1 MHADRTLSNN
11 TLSNNPL
18 WELGR
23 AQADKTA
30 TATFASTL
38 TAAQEPKPSTP
49 IQELAETDTVGPKG
63 NLSGVDIKGLEQ
75 FAAGSTYYWR
85 QPGKTIEPNSIE
97 APLPQAA
104 ENLCVLHAPTE
115 AVIEPQVT
123 PNPLKQTISSATE
136 KALGHLDSAT
146 YLETFFKRQTTTAS
160 TH

>member
-1 MHADRTLSNN
+1 MRADN
-11 TLSNNPL
+11 TLTNNPL
-18 WELGR
+18 WELVR
-23 AQADKTA
+23 AQAHKTA
-30 TATFASTL
+30 TAIFARTL
-38 TAAQEPKPSTP
+38 TAAQEPKPTTP
-49 IQELAETDTVGPKG
+49 IPDLTENDTVGPTG

-85 QPGKTIEPNSIE
+85 QPGKVVEANSIE

-115 AVIEPQVT
+115 AVIEPQVK